1 MSASAVTATGL
12 TKWFG
17 AKLALD
23 AIDLEG
29 PAGTVLG
36 FLAPHGGL
44 SRRRDWAG
52 LGEVPP
58 VHAADTQY
66 LAVVVVSF

>member
-23 AIDLEG
+23 AIDLEVT
-29 PAGTVLG
+29 AGTVLG
-36 FLAPHGGL
+36 FLAPHGAGYPAGETGL
-44 SRRRDWAG
+44 DWVRFHRFT
-52 LGEVPP
+52 LLIPS
-58 VHAADTQY
+58 T
-66 LAVVVVSF
+66 